1 MGRKPR
7 SPVPEEEKDSLY
19 YIRRKKNTECARK
32 SRMRRKLIEEEKKK
46 RLEFLENE
54 RVKLLNLDK
63 MRVNKIL
70 SLEKEIASLKDKCS
84 RLEKSLDLENIEL
97 NYDFF
102 HF

>member
-1 MGRKPR
+1 MGRKPK

-19 YIRRKKNTECARK
+19 YIRRKRNTEYARK
-32 SRMRRKLIEEEKKK
+32 SRMRRKIIEEEKKK
-46 RLEFLENE
+46 RLQFLENE
-54 RVKLLNLDK
+54 RVKFLDLEK

-70 SLEKEIASLKDKCS
+70 SLEKEIASLKEKCS
-84 RLEKSLDLENIEL
+84 RLEKSLNLESMEL